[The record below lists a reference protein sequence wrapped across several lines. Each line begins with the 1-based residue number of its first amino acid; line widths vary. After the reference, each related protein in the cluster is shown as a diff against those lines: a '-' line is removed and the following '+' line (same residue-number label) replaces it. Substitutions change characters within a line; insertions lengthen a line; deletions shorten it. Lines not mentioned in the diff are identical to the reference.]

1 MAFNFFNFPGWL
13 RCGNEILGQ
22 GQFSHMSRAL
32 SEENCSPEVISQRFL
47 VSILITTYLFL
58 PKSDLFWNL
67 GLYMGTAPVCG
78 SGDQQRGR
86 CLSCAVNE
94 HSTAGVTL
102 SSAGLTGNLS
112 VHTSLADIHIKNP
125 QALFN
130 SPWKEG

>member
-22 GQFSHMSRAL
+22 GQFPHMSRAF
-32 SEENCSPEVISQRFL
+32 SEKNCSPEVISQRFL

-58 PKSDLFWNL
+58 PKSGLFWNL
-67 GLYMGTAPVCG
+67 DLSVGSVPVCG
-78 SGDQQRGR
+78 VWGQQRGR
-86 CLSCAVNE
+86 RLSCAVNE
-94 HSTAGVTL
+94 HSTAGVPL

-112 VHTSLADIHIKNP
+112 ERTGLAGIHIKTP